1 MSAVLTDTIM
11 TDAPV
16 FRPMRRDDV
25 PAVMDIERALYPFPW
40 TEGNF
45 RDSLNAGYSCWVCTF
60 GEHVIGYAVMMLA
73 ADEAH
78 VLNIA
83 IARDWQRQGLGAQ
96 LMRHL
101 IGLARGYGANEIFLE
116 VRPSNAAARRLYH
129 GMGFNEIATRRN
141 YYPSHGGRED
151 AILMAMSL

>member
-1 MSAVLTDTIM
+1 
-11 TDAPV
+11 
-16 FRPMRRDDV
+16 MRADDV
-25 PAVMDIERALYPFPW
+25 AAVMAIERDLYPFPW

-45 RDSLNAGYSCWVCTF
+45 RDSLNAGYNCWVCAF
-60 GEHVIGYAVMMLA
+60 GPHAIGYAVMMLA
-73 ADEAH
+73 AGEAH

-83 IARDWQRQGLGAQ
+83 IARDWQRQGLGGKFMQ
-96 LMRHL
+96 HL
-101 IGLARGYGANEIFLE
+101 IKLARGYGATEIFLE

-151 AILMAMSL
+151 AILMAMAL

>member
-1 MSAVLTDTIM
+1 
-11 TDAPV
+11 
-16 FRPMRRDDV
+16 MRRDDV

-45 RDSLNAGYSCWVCTF
+45 RDSLNAGYSCWVCAC
-60 GEHVIGYAVMMLA
+60 GGHVIGYAVMMLA

-83 IARDWQRQGLGAQ
+83 IASAWQRQGLGAR
-96 LMRHL
+96 LMGHL
-101 IGLARGYGANEIFLE
+101 VGLARGYGANEIFLE
-116 VRPSNAAARRLYH
+116 VRPSNAVARRLYH